1 MCERRKRQREEA
13 LFEVEIERERV
24 SLLEK
29 KQRLQLEAV
38 SVVSRL
44 FPEPSVDEGVRA
56 LLAAVARGV
65 LLAHV
70 PPVADSDDEE
80 SDPDYH
86 PGDEV
91 EQVDPQELLEPLEPT
106 VDSAMEQAQ
115 PAEGDA
121 GIPSVMLFFS
131 ALANDKP
138 SPREMLATEL
148 YSKYKRHCVA
158 RQECC
163 DDQDTVIQAR
173 NSFGMRLR
181 TIDGVHKRQTTGG
194 TRYTFDW
201 PVILKYLRANR
212 YYRKGI
218 HLC

>member
-38 SVVSRL
+38 SVVSQL
-44 FPEPSVDEGVRA
+44 FPEPTADEGVRA

-70 PPVADSDDEE
+70 PPATDSDDEE
-80 SDPDYH
+80 SDPDYR
-86 PGDEV
+86 PGDDVELVDPGEPAPERV
-91 EQVDPQELLEPLEPT
+91 EQSPAALD
-106 VDSAMEQAQ
+106 AQ
-115 PAEGDA
+115 PVEGDA
-121 GIPSVMLFFS
+121 EVPSVMLFFS

-138 SPREMLATEL
+138 SPGEMLATDL
-148 YSKYKRHCVA
+148 YSKYKRYCVA

-173 NSFGMRLR
+173 TSFGMQLR
-181 TIDGVHKRQTTGG
+181 TVDGVHKRQTPGG

-212 YYRKGI
+212 YYRKGV